1 MTRIIQ
7 NFKDRILAK
16 AYAHSKQHS
25 RANLY
30 EHLTRAIK
38 EHAVAASAEVLNIG
52 SGGEVANLLK
62 SHDVAAVS
70 FDIDEDR
77 GPDVLGSVED
87 MNMFEDGKFDVVLL
101 MEVLEHVQ
109 NPFLA
114 AQEIRR
120 VLKPGGVLIGSTP
133 FILGIHDAPHDYYR
147 FTKYGLAHIFTDMD
161 TVEITPRN
169 STFDAANVLPLRLY
183 AIGTPEEKNKLA
195 FRWPMVRF
203 ANWLL
208 QLAGRGISNSEATT
222 GYFFT
227 FRRNE
232 TTN

>member
-7 NFKDRILAK
+7 NLKDRILTK
-16 AYAHSKQHS
+16 AYVDSKQHS

-38 EHAVAASAEVLNIG
+38 EHAVAASGEVLNIG

-62 SHDVAAVS
+62 SHDVSAVS

-114 AQEIRR
+114 AKEIRR

-147 FTKYGLAHIFTDMD
+147 FTKYGLAHIFRDMEK
-161 TVEITPRN
+161 VEVTARN
-169 STFDAANVLPLRLY
+169 SVFDAANVIPLRLY
-183 AIGTPEEKNKLA
+183 AIGTPEEKNRLA
-195 FRWPMVRF
+195 FRWPLVRF
-203 ANWLL
+203 ANWLH
-208 QLAGRGISNSEATT
+208 QMAGHGIENSEATT
-222 GYFFT
+222 GYFFV
-227 FRRNE
+227 FKKQ
-232 TTN
+232 